1 VCRNAWNPI
10 AGLILAATQASADLP
25 GDLRVGWYLEKL
37 AGIILRAALG
47 ICSQWFGRR
56 AHYMYFR
63 LNSSPSFR
71 EKLAEREEAIPSC
84 KALFHR
90 DIFNALNIRTIEI
103 NLDWPASTSC
113 AAFARTMIHFIGI
126 Y

>member
-1 VCRNAWNPI
+1 MCRNAWNPI

-56 AHYMYFR
+56 AHYLYFR

-71 EKLAEREEAIPSC
+71 EKLAEREEAIPTC
-84 KALFHR
+84 KVLFHSE
-90 DIFNALNIRTIEI
+90 IFKTLNICTIEI
-103 NLDWPASTSC
+103 QLEKPS
-113 AAFARTMIHFIGI
+113 
-126 Y
+126 